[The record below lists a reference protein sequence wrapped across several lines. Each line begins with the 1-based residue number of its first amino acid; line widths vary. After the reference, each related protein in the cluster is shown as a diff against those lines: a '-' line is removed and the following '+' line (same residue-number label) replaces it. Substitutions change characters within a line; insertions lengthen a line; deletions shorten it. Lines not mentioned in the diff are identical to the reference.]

1 MCLNKNMLAIV
12 WRAKMQGDQQDRGWG
27 RLIQKSR
34 QGTMIAWT
42 VVAAVDEKNWTDLR
56 VSGLRGRNYQS

>member
-1 MCLNKNMLAIV
+1 
-12 WRAKMQGDQQDRGWG
+12 MQGDQQDRGWG